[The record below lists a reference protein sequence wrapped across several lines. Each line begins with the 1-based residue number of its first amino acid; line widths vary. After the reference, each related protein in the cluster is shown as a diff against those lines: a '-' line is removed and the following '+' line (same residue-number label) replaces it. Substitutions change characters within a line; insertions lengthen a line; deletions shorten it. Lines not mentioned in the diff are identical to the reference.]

1 MRVLVTGATG
11 MIGAALVERLLC
23 AGHDV
28 VLAVRDV
35 DAARRRWPACDV
47 VPMDFSRM
55 PPRGALA
62 AQLAGVDAIVNAVG
76 IFRED
81 GSQRF
86 DHLHVK
92 GPVAL
97 FEAAVTAGVPR
108 IVQLS
113 ALGAAPDAATAY
125 LASKGEADAALQALP
140 VESIIVRPSLVFAP
154 EGASTRW
161 FDLLAALPLT
171 PLPGGGGQRIQ
182 PVHRDDLVEAI
193 ARLLAHPA
201 PPRVVDA
208 VGPVALSLREYL
220 AALKSGLRAGGPFLP
235 VPMAL
240 VAPAARMMSRRRG
253 SFVTPESMQMLEAG
267 NTADVGPFATLLG
280 RLPRPAQA
288 FIAPAQA
295 GALRIAVRLAWTLP
309 LLRWAVAT
317 MWIVTGIVSAFVF
330 PVDES
335 LALLAQT
342 GITGAAGPV
351 ALYGAAALDVLLGAL
366 MLAPRRR
373 RWLYKAQFALIG
385 FYTVTIT
392 LFLPAYWAHPY
403 GPILKNLPLLAA
415 IALLHELD
423 TDD

>member
-23 AGHDV
+23 AGHGV

-35 DAARRRWPACDV
+35 GAARRRWPGCDA
-47 VPMDFSRM
+47 VPIDFSAM
-55 PPRGALA
+55 PPRDVLA
-62 AQLAGVDAIVNAVG
+62 QSLAGIDALVNAVG

-97 FEAAVTAGVPR
+97 FEAAATAGVRR

-113 ALGAAPDAATAY
+113 ALGAGPGAATAY

-140 VESIIVRPSLVFAP
+140 VESSIVRPSLVFAP

-161 FDLLAALPLT
+161 FALLAALPLT

-193 ARLLAHPA
+193 VRLLAHPA
-201 PPRVVDA
+201 PPGVVDA
-208 VGPVALSLREYL
+208 VGPTALSLREYL
-220 AALKSGLRAGGPFLP
+220 AALKSGLRTGGVFLP

-240 VAPAARMMSRRRG
+240 VAPAARLMSRRRG
-253 SFVTPESMQMLEAG
+253 SLVTPESMQMLEAG
-267 NTADVGPFATLLG
+267 NTADVGTFAAVLG

-288 FIAPAQA
+288 FIELAQA
-295 GALRIAVRLAWTLP
+295 GAIRSAARLGWTLP
-309 LLRWAVAT
+309 LLRYAMAA

-335 LALLAQT
+335 LALLART
-342 GITGAAGPV
+342 GISGAAGPV

-373 RWLYKAQFALIG
+373 RWLYKAQFVLIG